1 MNSLAEYL
9 PIIAPAFLAGVI
21 VLFSHVPLG
30 REVVRRGI
38 IFIDLAIAQMAGFG
52 IIFAST
58 LGFEAEGWQLQAIA
72 FTSAI
77 SGALVISLLER
88 FSGEFQ
94 EALIGVC
101 FVLAA
106 TASLLLLANNPHGGE
121 HLKDLLSGQIL
132 WVRWEQLLAPALFS
146 VTLLAIWLF
155 RRPLLQGRLFYLFFA
170 IAITQ
175 SVQLIG
181 VYLVFSSLVMPA
193 IATARLSDRAALVTA
208 LLIGIAAYA
217 SGLLLS
223 LPSDLPSGA
232 LIVWTM
238 LVCAAI
244 GKVASRRCNHA
255 KVHNNMKQHG

>member
-1 MNSLAEYL
+1 MSGLAANL
-9 PIIAPAFLAGVI
+9 AIIAPAFLAGVI
-21 VLFSHVPLG
+21 VLASHVPLG

-52 IIFAST
+52 IILAST

-72 FTSAI
+72 FGSAI
-77 SGALVISLLER
+77 SGAAIISLLER
-88 FSGEFQ
+88 FAGEFQ
-94 EALIGVC
+94 EAMIGIC

-132 WVRWEQLLAPALFS
+132 WVRWDQLLLPALVSFA
-146 VTLLAIWLF
+146 LLAIWLF

-175 SVQLIG
+175 SVQLVG
-181 VYLVFSSLVMPA
+181 VYLVFSSLVLPA
-193 IATARLSDRAALVTA
+193 IATARLSDKPAMALALV
-208 LLIGIAAYA
+208 IGTAAYA

-223 LPSDLPSGA
+223 LPTDLPSGA

-238 LVCAAI
+238 LAWSIVVSA
-244 GKVASRRCNHA
+244 VAGRVVRE
-255 KVHNNMKQHG
+255 G